1 MNMESSEVK
10 KTNDLEKNANVQMCK
25 SMCWIFDNQ
34 KEYLLGK
41 NGLYF
46 SVQTMFSPRVPQTR
60 GKTILFSLIILEFL
74 ILWELLLV
82 NHI

>member
-10 KTNDLEKNANVQMCK
+10 KTNDLEKMQN
-25 SMCWIFDNQ
+25 MCWIFNNQ
-34 KEYLLGK
+34 KEYLSGK
-41 NGLYF
+41 NCLYF

-82 NHI
+82 IHI